1 VTGGNQLWVAD
12 FTYIRLNREFVYLAV
27 ILDAWSRRVVGWAL
41 ERTLAAR
48 QPGAGLVHHS
58 DREIQYASQDYV
70 SLLNQHQMTPSMRRL

>member
-1 VTGGNQLWVAD
+1 MTGGNQLWVAD

-48 QPGAGLVHHS
+48 QPGAVWCIIPPARFNMH
-58 DREIQYASQDYV
+58 
-70 SLLNQHQMTPSMRRL
+70 RRIM